1 MERKQNHSLVRYRN
15 ASSFFNIADGSNVFV
30 MVISIKLLQSGPGTH
45 GFWG

>member
-1 MERKQNHSLVRYRN
+1 MQVL
-15 ASSFFNIADGSNVFV
+15 FFNIADGSNVFV